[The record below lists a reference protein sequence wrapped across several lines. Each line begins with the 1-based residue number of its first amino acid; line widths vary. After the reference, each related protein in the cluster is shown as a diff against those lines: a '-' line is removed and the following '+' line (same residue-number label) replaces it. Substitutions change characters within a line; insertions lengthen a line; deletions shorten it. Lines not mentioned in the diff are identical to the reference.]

1 MEKETVYDVII
12 VGGGPIGIWAAYYSG
27 FRGLNTVLLE
37 SSESLGGQAIYLY
50 PEKVITDL
58 PGIPAITGRELVE
71 KLIQQMNSVEVRTVL
86 NARVLSIGKENDIR
100 RVFTSKGDYAGR
112 FVILTPGLGN
122 FVPNRLGLP
131 EVDAFEGKG
140 VYYFVKSKEDF
151 RGKDVVIVGGGDSAV
166 DWALELAP
174 LAKTVYL
181 VHRRNEFRAAQS
193 NLKKLE
199 KLGVKFVVPYVVKGV
214 AGNES
219 LERVFLSKVDD
230 GSILE
235 IEAQSMLM
243 MLGYKLDLSSSKSWG
258 VEVSPDGILID
269 SNCMTSDPKIYAAG
283 DIAAPR
289 EGIKQKLL
297 VIGFA
302 QATTAINSISKNLHS
317 YEPAFVHSTNIK
329 SSSR

>member
-1 MEKETVYDVII
+1 MEKETVYDVI
-12 VGGGPIGIWAAYYSG
+12 VAGGGPVGIWAAYYSA
-27 FRGLNTVLLE
+27 FRGLNTILLE
-37 SSESLGGQAIYLY
+37 SSESLGGQAVYLY
-50 PEKVITDL
+50 PEKVITDI
-58 PGIPAITGRELVE
+58 PGIPAVTGRDLVDR
-71 KLIQQMNSVEVRTVL
+71 LIQQMNSVDVKSVL
-86 NARVLSIGKENDIR
+86 NAKVISITKENDIR
-100 RVFTSKGDYAGR
+100 RVLTSRGDYAGR
-112 FVILTPGLGN
+112 YVILTPGLGN

-131 EVDAFEGKG
+131 DVDAYEGKG

-166 DWALELAP
+166 DWALELSSV
-174 LAKTVYL
+174 AKTVYL

-199 KLGVKFVVPYVVKGV
+199 ELGVKFVVPYVVKSV

-219 LERVFLSKVDD
+219 LERVFLSRVDD
-230 GSILE
+230 GSTLE

-243 MLGYKLDLSSSKSWG
+243 MLGYKLDLGSAKSWG
-258 VEVSPDGILID
+258 VDVNPDGILID

-302 QATTAINSISKNLHS
+302 QATTAINNISKNLHP
-317 YEPAFVHSTNIK
+317 YEPTFVHSTNIK
-329 SSSR
+329 SGSR